1 MSEVAHTFVLIG
13 SLIVAALFA
22 AVAPAMAQEMPTFR
36 IEMND
41 GTISPLRVEVP
52 ANKPFKLELHNTGKT
67 PSEFESVEINREKVL
82 APQSESF
89 LVIRRLAPGEYTFFD
104 DFHPEAPKA
113 TLVAK

>member
-1 MSEVAHTFVLIG
+1 MAGLVRIAVFAAGLAI
-13 SLIVAALFA
+13 AALPA
-22 AVAPAMAQEMPTFR
+22 AAQEMPTFR
-36 IEMND
+36 IEMSD

-67 PSEFESVEINREKVL
+67 PVEFESTELNREKVL

-89 LVIRRLAPGEYTFFD
+89 IVFRRLSPGEYTFFD